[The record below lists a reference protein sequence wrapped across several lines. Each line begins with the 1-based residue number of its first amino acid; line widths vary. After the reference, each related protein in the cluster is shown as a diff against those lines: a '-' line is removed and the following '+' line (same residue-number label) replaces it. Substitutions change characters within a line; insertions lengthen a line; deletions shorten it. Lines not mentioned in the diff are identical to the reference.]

1 MRAFFR
7 VASSLLQKREHS
19 LVHGHC
25 DPWEDAKGHIMR
37 VRLCRQDTRVQE
49 QAKQYLR
56 AHILGLDEKERDR
69 NVDGGEEVAAS
80 ASRM

>member
-1 MRAFFR
+1 
-7 VASSLLQKREHS
+7 
-19 LVHGHC
+19 
-25 DPWEDAKGHIMR
+25 MR